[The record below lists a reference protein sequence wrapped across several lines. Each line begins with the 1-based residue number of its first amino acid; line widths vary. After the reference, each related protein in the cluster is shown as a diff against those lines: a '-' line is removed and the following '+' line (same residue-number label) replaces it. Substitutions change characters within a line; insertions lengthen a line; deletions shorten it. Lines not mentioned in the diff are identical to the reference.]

1 MRVGVVGAGSWG
13 TAISHLLAKKGEEV
27 QLWARRNEIAQHIN
41 KERRNPVYLAEKE
54 LAKGIIASSSLSE
67 VVEAAKLIILAVPS
81 HALRGVVRKIKPF
94 VNSNVPLL
102 SLTKGIE
109 EGSGLRMSQVIKE
122 ELGEAVLVAALSGP
136 NHAEEVI
143 AEIPSAT
150 VVAGHD
156 EALLEDLQKIL
167 ITDYFRVYTN
177 SDLIGVE
184 IGGATKNIVALASGI
199 SDGLGYGDNTKASLM
214 TRGLAEMV
222 RLGVA
227 LGANPL
233 TFLGLSGVGDLIATC
248 TSSHSR
254 NRQVGEQIGRGQ
266 SLEEVLSGMTM
277 VAEGVRTTKA
287 VYNLAHRLG
296 VDMPITDKVYQVLY
310 EGKEPRQTV
319 MELMLRA
326 PKAEVKPLLTE
337 KGKKQQT

>member
-1 MRVGVVGAGSWG
+1 MKIGVVGAGSWG

-27 QLWARRNEIAQHIN
+27 RLWARRSEIAQHIN
-41 KERRNPVYLAEKE
+41 EVRHNPIYLTEKE
-54 LAKGIIASSSLSE
+54 LARGLLASNSIRE
-67 VVEAAKLIILAVPS
+67 VIEEADLVILAVPS
-81 HALRGVVRKIKPF
+81 HALRDVVRQIKPF
-94 VNSNVPLL
+94 FKSSAPVL

-122 ELGEAVLVAALSGP
+122 ELGEAALVAVLSGP

-143 AEIPSAT
+143 EEIPSAT
-150 VVAGHD
+150 VVAGYD
-156 EALLEDLQKIL
+156 EALLENLQKVL

-184 IGGATKNIVALASGI
+184 VGGATKNIVALASGI

-227 LGANPL
+227 LGADPL

-248 TSSHSR
+248 TSLHSR
-254 NRQVGEQIGRGQ
+254 NRQVGEQIGRGK
-266 SLEEVLSGMTM
+266 SLEEVLNSMTM
-277 VAEGVRTTKA
+277 VAEGVRTTRA
-287 VYNLAHRLG
+287 VYNLARRLG
-296 VDMPITDKVYQVLY
+296 VDMPITDEVYQVLY
-310 EGKEPRQTV
+310 GGKEPRETV

-326 PKAEVKPLLTE
+326 PKSEVKPLLEEGNKTR
-337 KGKKQQT
+337 TT

>member
-1 MRVGVVGAGSWG
+1 MKIGVVGAGSWG

-27 QLWARRNEIAQHIN
+27 RLWARRDEVARYIN
-41 KERRNPVYLAEKE
+41 KERHNPVYLAQKE
-54 LAKGIIASSSLSE
+54 LAKGLVASSSMGE
-67 VVEAAKLIILAVPS
+67 VIEAELIILAVPS
-81 HALRGVVRKIKPF
+81 HALRSVVRLVKPF
-94 VNSNVPLL
+94 YKSSTPLL

-109 EGSGLRMSQVIKE
+109 EGSGLRMSQVLKE
-122 ELGEAVLVAALSGP
+122 ELGEAASVAVLSGP

-143 AEIPSAT
+143 EEVPSAT
-150 VVAGHD
+150 VVAGQD
-156 EALLEDLQKIL
+156 EDLLENLQKIL
-167 ITDYFRVYTN
+167 ITEYFRVYTN

-222 RLGVA
+222 RLGVV

-266 SLEEVLSGMTM
+266 SLEEILSSMTM
-277 VAEGVRTTKA
+277 VAEGVRTTRA
-287 VYNLAHRLG
+287 VYSLAHHLG
-296 VDMPITDKVYQVLY
+296 VDVPITDKVYQVLY
-310 EGKEPRQTV
+310 EGKEPRETV

-326 PKAEVKPLLTE
+326 PKAEVKPFMTE
-337 KGKKQQT
+337 KDKPQTT